1 MTKPSLITESQ
12 PVFITH
18 DTYKRECRYMR
29 RIELSEQDMHTI
41 LESMDEDTRVYF
53 SFHNVERSIT
63 AGTLLNGYDGFARA
77 IYRYLKQQY
86 AITLPDLINGQ
97 DFYVKIKEE
106 NPL

>member
-1 MTKPSLITESQ
+1 MTKPSLTIEQQ

-29 RIELSEQDMHTI
+29 RIELSEQDMHAI
-41 LESMDEDTRVYF
+41 LASMDEDTRIYF
-53 SFHNVERSIT
+53 SFHNVERPIT

-77 IYRYLKQQY
+77 IYRYLNQQY

-97 DFYVKIKEE
+97 DFYVKITK
-106 NPL
+106 

>member
-1 MTKPSLITESQ
+1 MTKPSLIIEQQ

-29 RIELSEQDMHTI
+29 RIELSEQDMHAI
-41 LESMDEDTRVYF
+41 LASMDEDTRIYF
-53 SFHNVERSIT
+53 SFHNVERPIT
-63 AGTLLNGYDGFARA
+63 ADTLLNGYDGFART

-97 DFYVKIKEE
+97 DFYVKITQQS
-106 NPL
+106 

>member
-1 MTKPSLITESQ
+1 MTKPSLIIEQQ

-29 RIELSEQDMHTI
+29 RIELSEQDMHAI
-41 LESMDEDTRVYF
+41 LASMDEDTRIYF
-53 SFHNVERSIT
+53 SFHNVERPIT
-63 AGTLLNGYDGFARA
+63 ADTLLNGYDGFART

-97 DFYVKIKEE
+97 DFYVKITK
-106 NPL
+106 

>member
-1 MTKPSLITESQ
+1 MTKPSLITETQ

-29 RIELSEQDMHTI
+29 RIELSEQDMHAI
-41 LESMDEDTRVYF
+41 LESMDEDTRIYF
-53 SFHNVERSIT
+53 SFHNVERPIT
-63 AGTLLNGYDGFARA
+63 ADTLLNGYDGFART

-97 DFYVKIKEE
+97 DFYVKITQQS
-106 NPL
+106 

>member
-1 MTKPSLITESQ
+1 MTKPSLIIEQQ

-29 RIELSEQDMHTI
+29 RIELSEQDMHAI
-41 LESMDEDTRVYF
+41 LASMDEDTRIYF
-53 SFHNVERSIT
+53 SFHNVERPIT
-63 AGTLLNGYDGFARA
+63 AGTLLNGYDGFART

-97 DFYVKIKEE
+97 DFYVKITQQS
-106 NPL
+106 